1 MSSYKD
7 NFKIY
12 YFGNKVS
19 DFAKKKLLR
28 FKKRNIIYINHKNIL
43 DLLELK
49 KICKKNNIKLYVSNN
64 IHLAKKLNING
75 IHISADYR
83 KKIYINQQKFELI
96 GTVHSQKEFYFKKQQ
111 GCTATFLSP
120 IFNTKKYSENLVLN
134 INKFNLLSK
143 NWNCAVYALAGINV
157 KNLNKLNM
165 TKVKGFGGISFFRE

>member
-1 MSSYKD
+1 MNSCKD
-7 NFKIY
+7 KLNIY

-19 DFAKKKLLR
+19 DFIIKKLLR

-49 KICKKNNIKLYVSNN
+49 RLCKKNNIKLYVSNN

-83 KKIYINQQKFELI
+83 KKIYINQQKFQLI
-96 GTVHSQKEFYFKKQQ
+96 GTVHTQKDFYFKQQQ
-111 GCTATFLSP
+111 GCTAAFLSP
-120 IFNTKKYSENLVLN
+120 IFNTKKYSKNSVLN
-134 INKFNLLSK
+134 IQKFNLLSK
-143 NWNCAVYALAGINV
+143 NWKCPIYALAGINV

-165 TKVKGFGGISFFRE
+165 TKIEGFGGIGFFTE